1 MRSNTLALILNNTS
15 SDQSLTVFLSGQES
29 KFTWQSL
36 PVFEVA
42 SFEVVHPISDAFLM
56 MLASE
61 DVLRRDWDTP
71 EEDEAWANL

>member
-1 MRSNTLALILNNTS
+1 MQSDTLVLTLNNTS
-15 SDQSLTVFLSGQES
+15 SEQSLTVFLSGQES
-29 KFTWQSL
+29 KFTWQGL

-42 SFEVVHPISDAFLM
+42 FFEVVPPISDAFLM